1 MQISENNEIN
11 FVFKINKITHL
22 LNHIDVYYQ
31 KEILQDIKKYN
42 NKINSILDN
51 QNYENEESKKKVLY
65 NHLNKYLLLIITKN
79 EYCLSL
85 QQRNMQKKSIDS
97 YSRRISILL

>member
-51 QNYENEESKKKVLY
+51 QNYENEESKKKY
-65 NHLNKYLLLIITKN
+65 CII
-79 EYCLSL
+79 
-85 QQRNMQKKSIDS
+85 I
-97 YSRRISILL
+97 